1 MACMQS
7 LLMFKLCSRRVTACG
22 CSLHVCMCIMIK
34 LAVTHTSFVCVENL
48 YMALLNMYNHAVCT
62 VTKWFCTIIIII
74 TCFSLSYS
82 AVQSPSIWHH
92 PISRGY
98 WFFYQ
103 HHESTDLPA
112 PFYRKQCLIPLF
124 APVNWSTETTENPW
138 GKHSRL
144 IFVE

>member
-1 MACMQS
+1 MMACS
-7 LLMFKLCSRRVTACG
+7 HYLCLNCAAVELLHVHG

-82 AVQSPSIWHH
+82 AVQSPSI
-92 PISRGY
+92 
-98 WFFYQ
+98 
-103 HHESTDLPA
+103 
-112 PFYRKQCLIPLF
+112 
-124 APVNWSTETTENPW
+124 
-138 GKHSRL
+138 
-144 IFVE
+144 